1 VATALTAP
9 HGVVDAEEA
18 PRGTEGRPAA
28 TGVTPAT
35 EGDSNNTRSEDS
47 GATPGTQALLVRSR
61 PTAIYGAITTPGVA
75 QISLGAGRRS
85 DFIKAGA
92 TKHVPSH
99 VCVHRYLG
107 LARIG
112 RCSIASNAVAF
123 CSRCLMR
130 RSAAAGAEGSLRRD
144 RRHHPA
150 AQVREQLWAVAEAG
164 NMARLWLAQ
173 NEVAFVPEGWE
184 ACRGLGGWGCCGTH
198 QYTKASLLKISK
210 TSSVPQ

>member
-1 VATALTAP
+1 ML
-9 HGVVDAEEA
+9 
-18 PRGTEGRPAA
+18 RKRPAA
-28 TGVTPAT
+28 LKAGQQQQASRRLSRRRKVIQTTHAARTVGPLSSRHPSPAGVQST
-35 EGDSNNTRSEDS
+35 DCYLWCHNNTSM
-47 GATPGTQALLVRSR
+47 
-61 PTAIYGAITTPGVA
+61 A

-85 DFIKAGA
+85 DLIKAGA
-92 TKHVPSH
+92 TKHVRSR